1 MGVLAGKTAIVTGA
15 SRGIGRDIALKLA
28 EEGAAVLCVAT
39 NEALLKDTVTAIES
53 KGGKGAYAIADVS
66 KPAEADAVVE
76 RIVKDWGKI
85 DVLVNNAGITRDNLL
100 MRMKDEEFDRVIEV
114 NLKGAFNLIRAAT
127 RPMMKARTGRIVNIS
142 SVVGLIGNPGQ
153 ANYAASK
160 GGMIAMTKSVAREL
174 GSRGITA
181 NTVCPGFIETEM
193 TGKLTEDQKKA
204 LFANIALGRFGKT
217 SDVAGVVAFLA
228 SPAADY
234 ITGQDIVV
242 DGGMTM

>member
-1 MGVLAGKTAIVTGA
+1 MPVLAGKTAVVTGA

-39 NEALLKDTVTAIES
+39 NEALLKETVTAIES

-66 KPAEADAVVE
+66 KVADAEAVIE
-76 RIVKDWGKI
+76 RIMKDWAKLDI
-85 DVLVNNAGITRDNLL
+85 LVNNAGITRDNLL

-127 RPMMKARTGRIVNIS
+127 RPMMKARTGKIVNIS
-142 SVVGLIGNPGQ
+142 SVVGQIGNPGQ

-217 SDVAGVVAFLA
+217 ADVAGVVAFLA
-228 SPAADY
+228 SSAADY

>member
-1 MGVLAGKTAIVTGA
+1 MPVLAGKTAIVTGA

-39 NEALLKDTVTAIES
+39 NEALLKETVTAIES

-66 KPAEADAVVE
+66 KVAEAESVIE
-76 RIVKDWGKI
+76 RIMKDWSKLDI
-85 DVLVNNAGITRDNLL
+85 LVNNAGITRDNLL

-127 RPMMKARTGRIVNIS
+127 RPMMKARAGKIVNIS

-160 GGMIAMTKSVAREL
+160 GGMIAMTKSDRMSTRL
-174 GSRGITA
+174 NS
-181 NTVCPGFIETEM
+181 
-193 TGKLTEDQKKA
+193 
-204 LFANIALGRFGKT
+204 
-217 SDVAGVVAFLA
+217 SH
-228 SPAADY
+228 
-234 ITGQDIVV
+234 
-242 DGGMTM
+242 